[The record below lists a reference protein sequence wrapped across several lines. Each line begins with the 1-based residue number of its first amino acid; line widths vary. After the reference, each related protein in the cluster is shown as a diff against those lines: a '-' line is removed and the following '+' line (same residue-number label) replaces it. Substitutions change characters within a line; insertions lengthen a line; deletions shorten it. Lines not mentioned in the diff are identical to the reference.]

1 MAISVVGHANP
12 DTDSVTSAIALAT
25 LLNAQGKEAKAGMQ
39 IAAAEL
45 NPESTTVLEKFGL
58 TAPELLEDASGKE
71 IALVD
76 FSDIAQGPAN
86 LEAAELVAVVDHHKI
101 GDVTTNNPIL
111 FRAEPVGCT
120 GTVLNKMFKEAGVAI
135 PKDVAGGMLAAILS
149 DTVNFK
155 SPTCTDEDKAA
166 VNDLKIVAGVEDT
179 EALFM
184 DMLKAKS
191 AVDGVPAKD
200 LLFRDYKDFDMKG
213 NKVGVGQLEL
223 ATLDQVAD
231 IREALVGAMEEV
243 KADGRHTVLLMLTDV
258 VKEGTDLV
266 VLSDD
271 SALVEKAFD
280 SKLDGN
286 SMWIPGMMSRQ
297 KQTVPNLQD
306 AFGCEGPDGIST
318 VLSDFLSGRY
328 LWRPGDLITRPPFF
342 SSVWRTGNKGE
353 FSSKRKITIPFR
365 SMTAGAKFFTWRK
378 V

>member
-25 LLNAQGKEAKAGMQ
+25 LLNAQGMEAKACMQ
-39 IAAAEL
+39 IAAADL
-45 NPESTTVLEKFGL
+45 NPESTTVLKRFGL
-58 TAPELLEDASGKE
+58 AAPELLNDAAGKQ

-76 FSDIAQGPAN
+76 FSDLAQGPAN
-86 LEAAELVAVVDHHKI
+86 LNAAELVAVVDHHKI

-155 SPTCTDEDKAA
+155 SPTCTEDDKAA
-166 VNDLKIVAGVEDT
+166 VNDLKVIAGVTDT
-179 EALFM
+179 EELFM
-184 DMLKAKS
+184 EMLKAKS

-223 ATLDQVAD
+223 ATLDQVAKV
-231 IREALVGAMEEV
+231 REELVKAMEAV
-243 KADGRHTVLLMLTDV
+243 KAEGRHSVLLMLTDV

-271 SALVEKAFD
+271 PALIEKAFD

-286 SMWIPGMMSRQ
+286 SMWIPGMMSRK
-297 KQTVPNLQD
+297 KQTVPNLQK
-306 AFGCEGPDGIST
+306 AFGC
-318 VLSDFLSGRY
+318 
-328 LWRPGDLITRPPFF
+328 
-342 SSVWRTGNKGE
+342 
-353 FSSKRKITIPFR
+353 
-365 SMTAGAKFFTWRK
+365 
-378 V
+378 

>member
-1 MAISVVGHANP
+1 MTICVVGHSNP
-12 DTDSVTSAIALAT
+12 DTDSVTSAIAYASLMQ
-25 LLNAQGKEAKAGMQ
+25 AQGMDAKACMQ
-39 IAAAEL
+39 CDADGL
-45 NPESTTVLEKFGL
+45 NPESKMVLDRFGL
-58 TAPELLEDASGKE
+58 AAPEKISDASGKQ

-86 LEAAELVAVVDHHKI
+86 IESAEVVAIVDHHKI

-120 GTVLNKMFKEAGVAI
+120 GTVLNKMFKDAGVAI

-155 SPTCTDEDKAA
+155 SPTCTDDDKAA
-166 VNDLKIVAGVEDT
+166 VADLKTVAGVEDT
-179 EALFM
+179 EELFM

-191 AVDGVPAKD
+191 SVAGVPAKD

-213 NKVGVGQLEL
+213 NKVGIGQLEL
-223 ATLDQVAD
+223 ATLDQVTD
-231 IREALVGAMEEV
+231 IRGDLIKAMEEV

-271 SALVEKAFD
+271 AALIEGAFD
-280 SKLDGN
+280 GKLAND
-286 SMWIPGMMSRQ
+286 SMWVDGMMSRK

-306 AFGCEGPDGIST
+306 AFGC
-318 VLSDFLSGRY
+318 
-328 LWRPGDLITRPPFF
+328 
-342 SSVWRTGNKGE
+342 
-353 FSSKRKITIPFR
+353 
-365 SMTAGAKFFTWRK
+365 
-378 V
+378 